1 MKKNIEF
8 NFLQK
13 SRNVFEYPD
22 GNKKRLN
29 NMDKWT
35 QAESNIKKHQ
45 IEKLFQS
52 EPISSFNFGSLKSM
66 EWNDIKIIP
75 TQKND
80 YNKIFSDNSISSPPS
95 SRIQD
100 EEEYLNL
107 QHLIHPIDNEFE
119 EFIQNKIESLE
130 KLKTKK
136 NINKRNTIIKKAN
149 NTRITIDYNNIDNNN
164 QSNINIQNEIN
175 KNNKIFLQD
184 NIEEK
189 SVVKEKNE
197 TFFFYNEN
205 DNGNKEETKRKQ
217 KSFLVDYTFEPDKS
231 SIFKNNIKYNN
242 NSEIESKN
250 LTRLKNLLTKIRTNK
265 ESEIVNKP
273 NKFQL
278 FDKSDDNTNLNLSKI
293 QRRYY
298 QQFKDENKQKDNY
311 SKDYFTTILNELN
324 K

>member
-1 MKKNIEF
+1 MKNKIEF
-8 NFLQK
+8 NFMQK

-22 GNKKRLN
+22 GNKKKLN

-35 QAESNIKKHQ
+35 QAETTIKNHQ
-45 IEKLFQS
+45 IKKLFQT
-52 EPISSFNFGSLKSM
+52 EPISSFNIGSLKSM

-80 YNKIFSDNSISSPPS
+80 YNKIFSDNSISDPPS

-100 EEEYLNL
+100 EQEYLNL

-119 EFIQNKIESLE
+119 EFIQNKIENLE
-130 KLKTKK
+130 KLKAKK
-136 NINKRNTIIKKAN
+136 NIIKKAN
-149 NTRITIDYNNIDNNN
+149 NNRITIDYNPIDNNN
-164 QSNINIQNEIN
+164 QTFNIQNEIN
-175 KNNKIFLQD
+175 NNKKMLLQD

-189 SVVKEKNE
+189 SIVKEKNE
-197 TFFFYNEN
+197 TFCFFNEN
-205 DNGNKEETKRKQ
+205 DNGNKEEISKRKQ
-217 KSFLVDYTFEPDKS
+217 KSFLVDFALDTDKS
-231 SIFKNNIKYNN
+231 SLTKNNIKYNN
-242 NSEIESKN
+242 NSESESKN

-273 NKFQL
+273 NKFQM
-278 FDKSDDNTNLNLSKI
+278 FDKSDDNNNLNLSKI

-311 SKDYFTTILNELN
+311 SKDYFSIILNELN

>member
-1 MKKNIEF
+1 MKKSIEF
-8 NFLQK
+8 NFMKK

-22 GNKKRLN
+22 GSKKKIN

-80 YNKIFSDNSISSPPS
+80 YNKIFSDNTISNPPS
-95 SRIQD
+95 TRTQD
-100 EEEYLNL
+100 EQEYLNL
-107 QHLIHPIDNEFE
+107 KHLIHPIDNEFE
-119 EFIQNKIESLE
+119 EFIQKKIENLE
-130 KLKTKK
+130 KLKIKK
-136 NINKRNTIIKKAN
+136 NIIKKVKN
-149 NTRITIDYNNIDNNN
+149 NKINIDNNN
-164 QSNINIQNEIN
+164 NNNQTNINNQNEIN
-175 KNNKIFLQD
+175 NNKILLQD

-197 TFFFYNEN
+197 TFFFFNEN
-205 DNGNKEETKRKQ
+205 ENGNKEETKRKH
-217 KSFLVDYTFEPDKS
+217 KSFLVEPEKNN
-231 SIFKNNIKYNN
+231 IFKNNIKYNYS
-242 NSEIESKN
+242 SEDESKN
-250 LTRLKNLLTKIRTNK
+250 LTRLKKLLTKIKTNK

-298 QQFKDENKQKDNY
+298 QQFKDENNQKDNY
-311 SKDYFTTILNELN
+311 SKDYFSTILNELN

>member
-1 MKKNIEF
+1 MKKKIEF

-22 GNKKRLN
+22 GSKKKINN

-35 QAESNIKKHQ
+35 QAESTIKKHQ

-66 EWNDIKIIP
+66 EWNDIKIIQ
-75 TQKND
+75 TQKKD
-80 YNKIFSDNSISSPPS
+80 YNKIFSDNSISDPPS

-100 EEEYLNL
+100 EQEYLNL

-119 EFIQNKIESLE
+119 EFIQNKIENLE
-130 KLKTKK
+130 KLKAKK
-136 NINKRNTIIKKAN
+136 NIIKKAN
-149 NTRITIDYNNIDNNN
+149 NTRITIDYNTIDNNN
-164 QSNINIQNEIN
+164 DNNNRAFNIQNEIN
-175 KNNKIFLQD
+175 NNKKMLLQD

-189 SVVKEKNE
+189 SIVKEKNE
-197 TFFFYNEN
+197 TFCFFNNN
-205 DNGNKEETKRKQ
+205 DNGNKEETNKNKQ
-217 KSFLVDYTFEPDKS
+217 KSFLVDYALEPDKS
-231 SIFKNNIKYNN
+231 SILKNNIKYNN
-242 NSEIESKN
+242 NSENESKN
-250 LTRLKNLLTKIRTNK
+250 LTRLKNLLSKIKTNK
-265 ESEIVNKP
+265 ESEVVNKP
-273 NKFQL
+273 NKFEL
-278 FDKSDDNTNLNLSKI
+278 FDKSDDNNNLNLSKI

-311 SKDYFTTILNELN
+311 SKDYFSIILNELN

>member
-1 MKKNIEF
+1 MKKKIEF

-22 GNKKRLN
+22 GNKKKLN

-35 QAESNIKKHQ
+35 QAETTIKKHQ
-45 IEKLFQS
+45 IKKLFQT
-52 EPISSFNFGSLKSM
+52 EPISSFNIGSLKSM

-80 YNKIFSDNSISSPPS
+80 YNKIFSDNSISDPPS

-100 EEEYLNL
+100 EQEYLNL

-119 EFIQNKIESLE
+119 EFIQNKIENLE

-136 NINKRNTIIKKAN
+136 NIIKKAN
-149 NTRITIDYNNIDNNN
+149 NNRITIDYNPIDNNN
-164 QSNINIQNEIN
+164 QTFNIQNEIN
-175 KNNKIFLQD
+175 NNNNKILLQD

-197 TFFFYNEN
+197 TFCFFNEN
-205 DNGNKEETKRKQ
+205 DNGNKEEISKRKQ
-217 KSFLVDYTFEPDKS
+217 KSFLVDYALDPDKS
-231 SIFKNNIKYNN
+231 NLIKNNIKYNN
-242 NSEIESKN
+242 NSESESKN

-278 FDKSDDNTNLNLSKI
+278 FDKSDDNNNLNLSKI

-298 QQFKDENKQKDNY
+298 QQIKDDNKPKENY
-311 SKDYFTTILNELN
+311 SKDYFSTILKELN

>member
-1 MKKNIEF
+1 MKKKIEF
-8 NFLQK
+8 NFMPK

-22 GNKKRLN
+22 GNKKKLN

-35 QAESNIKKHQ
+35 QAETTIKKHQ
-45 IEKLFQS
+45 IKKLFQT
-52 EPISSFNFGSLKSM
+52 EPISSFNIGSLKSM

-80 YNKIFSDNSISSPPS
+80 YNKIFSDNSISDPPS

-100 EEEYLNL
+100 EQEYLNL

-119 EFIQNKIESLE
+119 EFIQNKIENLE

-136 NINKRNTIIKKAN
+136 NIIKKAN
-149 NTRITIDYNNIDNNN
+149 NNRITIDYNPIDNNN
-164 QSNINIQNEIN
+164 QTFNIQNEIN
-175 KNNKIFLQD
+175 NNNNKILLQD

-197 TFFFYNEN
+197 TFCFFNEN
-205 DNGNKEETKRKQ
+205 DNGNKEEISKRKQ
-217 KSFLVDYTFEPDKS
+217 KSFLVDYALDPDKS
-231 SIFKNNIKYNN
+231 NLIKNNIKYNN
-242 NSEIESKN
+242 NSESESKN

-278 FDKSDDNTNLNLSKI
+278 FDKSDDNNNLNLSKI

-298 QQFKDENKQKDNY
+298 QQIKDDNKQKDNY
-311 SKDYFTTILNELN
+311 SKDYFSTILKELN

>member
-1 MKKNIEF
+1 MKKKIEF

-22 GNKKRLN
+22 GNKKKLK

-35 QAESNIKKHQ
+35 QAETTIKNHQ
-45 IEKLFQS
+45 IKKLFQT
-52 EPISSFNFGSLKSM
+52 EPISSFNIGSLKSM

-80 YNKIFSDNSISSPPS
+80 YNKIFSDNSISDPPS

-100 EEEYLNL
+100 DEEYLNL
-107 QHLIHPIDNEFE
+107 QQLIHPIDNEFE
-119 EFIQNKIESLE
+119 EFIQKKIESLE

-136 NINKRNTIIKKAN
+136 NLIKKTN
-149 NTRITIDYNNIDNNN
+149 NTRITIDYNAIDNNN
-164 QSNINIQNEIN
+164 ENNNRTFNIQNEIN
-175 KNNKIFLQD
+175 NNNKILLQD

-189 SVVKEKNE
+189 SIVKEKNE
-197 TFFFYNEN
+197 TFCFFNEN
-205 DNGNKEETKRKQ
+205 TNGNKEEASKRKQ
-217 KSFLVDYTFEPDKS
+217 KSFLADYALEPDKS
-231 SIFKNNIKYNN
+231 SIFKNNKKNNN
-242 NSEIESKN
+242 NSENESKN

-265 ESEIVNKP
+265 ECEIVNKP

-278 FDKSDDNTNLNLSKI
+278 FDKSDDNNNFNLSKI
-293 QRRYY
+293 QKRYY
-298 QQFKDENKQKDNY
+298 QQYKDENKQKDNY
-311 SKDYFTTILNELN
+311 SKDYFSIILNELN